1 MVSLAPLGRRQQSTP
16 GILGGLGPLAHIQFE
31 QHLINQ
37 SVKRG
42 ARCDQDHP
50 TWILVN
56 ASNIPDRTRSLQ
68 GKAPDC
74 TPWLVRY
81 GQLLAQGGADFLVVP
96 CHTAHAFYDRVQAQ
110 IDIPWISLMTCTS
123 QFIRQHYPAM
133 HRIGL
138 LTTDGTLQ
146 HRLFSRSLTAARL
159 QEISPTLGSPT
170 QQQVM
175 QAIYHP
181 EWGIKAT
188 GTRVS
193 CHALTTLAEAVQWL
207 ANQGAEGVVAGC
219 TELSVGLDKLEPLP
233 LPWVDPLEAVA
244 DTTLDLAFGVRTISS
259 LLEA

>member
-1 MVSLAPLGRRQQSTP
+1 MASLAPLGRRQQSIP

-31 QHLINQ
+31 QRLINQ

-74 TPWLVRY
+74 VPGLVSY
-81 GQLLAQGGADFLVVP
+81 GRILAQGGGNFLVVP
-96 CHTAHAFYDRVQAQ
+96 CHTAHAFYDRVQDQ
-110 IDIPWISLMTCTS
+110 IDIPWISLMNCTS
-123 QFIRQHYPAM
+123 QFIRQRYPTV

-146 HRLFSRSLTAARL
+146 HRLFSPSLRAARL
-159 QEISPTLGSPT
+159 QEISPALGSPI

-175 QAIYHP
+175 QTIYHP
-181 EWGIKAT
+181 DWGIKAT
-188 GTRVS
+188 GTRLS
-193 CHALTTLAEAVQWL
+193 SQALATLVEAVQWL
-207 ANQGAEGVVAGC
+207 ANQGAEVVVAGC
-219 TELSVGLDKLEPLP
+219 TELSVGLSSLDALP

-244 DTTLDLAFGVRTISS
+244 DTTLDLAFGVRTVSS

>member
-1 MVSLAPLGRRQQSTP
+1 MASLASLGRRQQSIP

-31 QHLINQ
+31 QRLIDQNA
-37 SVKRG
+37 KRG

-56 ASNIPDRTRSLQ
+56 GSNLPDRTRSLQ

-74 TPWLVRY
+74 TPWLVNY
-81 GQLLAQGGADFLVVP
+81 GQILARGGADFLVVP

-123 QFIRQHYPAM
+123 QFIRQRYPGI

-146 HRLFSRSLTAARL
+146 HRLFHRSLVAARL
-159 QEISPTLGSPT
+159 QEISPSIDSPI
-170 QQQVM
+170 QKQVM
-175 QAIYHP
+175 QSIYHP

-188 GTRVS
+188 GTRLS
-193 CHALTTLAEAVQWL
+193 YQALTALAEAVQWL
-207 ANQGAEGVVAGC
+207 ANEGAEVVVAGC
-219 TELSVGLDKLEPLP
+219 TELSVALDKLGPLP
-233 LPWVDPLEAVA
+233 VPWVDPLEAVA
-244 DTTLDLAFGVRTISS
+244 DTTLDLAFGIRTVSS